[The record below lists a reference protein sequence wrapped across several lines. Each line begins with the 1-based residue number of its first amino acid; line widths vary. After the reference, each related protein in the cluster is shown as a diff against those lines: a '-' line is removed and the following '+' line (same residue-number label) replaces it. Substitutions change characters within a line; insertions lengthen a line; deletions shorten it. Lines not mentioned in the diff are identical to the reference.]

1 MDEWINLCDRLPE
14 LYDAAWNDYLYSVD
28 VLVYT
33 SSHEYLFGH
42 FEVTKDKKIYF
53 VPDRANQGWEV
64 THYGETYWRDIPA
77 PPKIR
82 D

>member
-1 MDEWINLCDRLPE
+1 
-14 LYDAAWNDYLYSVD
+14 
-28 VLVYT
+28 
-33 SSHEYLFGH
+33 LFGH

-77 PPKIR
+77 PPNTK